1 MTHRK
6 KQYSNQLQAGALK
19 KGMFCCIRDRP
30 VKIIE
35 YTTSK
40 TGKHGHAKA
49 HIVGIDIFTDK
60 KLEEICPTSHNM
72 TAPNVTRAEYAL
84 IDVDDGQVSLQDDAG
99 EIREDLSLPK
109 DRELSEKIKK
119 EFEGGKDMM
128 VTVVGAMGEE
138 SIMSCKENNK

>member
-1 MTHRK
+1 
-6 KQYSNQLQAGALK
+6 
-19 KGMFCCIRDRP
+19 
-30 VKIIE
+30 
-35 YTTSK
+35 
-40 TGKHGHAKA
+40 
-49 HIVGIDIFTDK
+49 
-60 KLEEICPTSHNM
+60 M